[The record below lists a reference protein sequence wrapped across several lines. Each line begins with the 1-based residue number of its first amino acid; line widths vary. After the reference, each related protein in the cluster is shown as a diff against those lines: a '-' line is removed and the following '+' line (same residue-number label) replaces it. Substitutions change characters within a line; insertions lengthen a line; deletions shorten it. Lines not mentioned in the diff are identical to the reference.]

1 MPRAALRSY
10 QRPAAEQELTIK
22 RLLTGAVA
30 LPLLILF
37 ILKASI
43 VVFAC
48 FVSLVALLGLNEF
61 YRMALPGR
69 AAIGGAA
76 ALLGALSV
84 FLFARPKAL
93 QSFMPMSGG
102 NGVPLVLTVL
112 FLAVAIYFLF
122 SIKDIRQSA
131 AEAAFLWT
139 GFAYVPLLLSHLV
152 LLRALPDGIQWVFLL
167 LLIVMSGDTAAFYVG
182 SSLGRRK
189 LYPQVSPNKSIEG
202 AVGGLCGSLL
212 GTFIAKFSFLPAL
225 TVVDCVVTA
234 LVVGALGQIGD
245 LFESLLKRSFG
256 VKDSGVIIP
265 GHGGILDRLD
275 SILFAAPALYYYAYL
290 VVAAR

>member
-1 MPRAALRSY
+1 VPRAALRPHE
-10 QRPAAEQELTIK
+10 RPAAEQELTIK

-37 ILKASI
+37 ILKASTFS
-43 VVFAC
+43 FAC
-48 FVSLVALLGLNEF
+48 FVSFVAFLGLGEF

-69 AAIGGAA
+69 AAAGSGAA
-76 ALLGALSV
+76 LSGALAL
-84 FLFARPKAL
+84 FLFAHPEPL
-93 QSFMPMSGG
+93 QSFVPLSGG
-102 NGVPLVLTVL
+102 HGVLLVFTIL
-112 FLAVAIYFLF
+112 FLVVAIYFLF
-122 SIKDIRQSA
+122 SIRDIRQSA
-131 AEAAFLWT
+131 AEAALLWM

-189 LYPQVSPNKSIEG
+189 LYPRVSPNKSVEG
-202 AVGGLCGSLL
+202 ALGGLCGSLF
-212 GTFIAKFSFLPAL
+212 GTFMAKATFLPAL
-225 TVVDCVVTA
+225 TVVDCLFIA
-234 LVVGALGQIGD
+234 LVGGALGQVGD
-245 LFESLLKRSFG
+245 LFESLIKRSFG
-256 VKDSGVIIP
+256 VKDSGGIIP

>member
-1 MPRAALRSY
+1 M
-10 QRPAAEQELTIK
+10 
-22 RLLTGAVA
+22 TGAVA

-37 ILKASI
+37 ILKASTFI
-43 VVFAC
+43 FAC

-61 YRMALPGR
+61 CRMALPGR
-69 AAIGGAA
+69 GGAGSA
-76 ALLGALSV
+76 ASLLGALAV
-84 FLFARPKAL
+84 FLFARPETL
-93 QSFMPMSGG
+93 QSYMPLLGG
-102 NGVPLVLTVL
+102 RGVPLVLTIL

-122 SIKDIRQSA
+122 SVRDIRQSA
-131 AEAAFLWT
+131 AEAALLWT

-182 SSLGRRK
+182 SNLGRRK

-202 AVGGLCGSLL
+202 ALGGLCGSLL
-212 GTFIAKFSFLPAL
+212 GAFMAKFTFLPVL
-225 TVVDCVVTA
+225 TVVDCVFTA

-256 VKDSGVIIP
+256 VKDSGIIIP